1 MAKHSTYINVC
12 FLKRDCPL
20 TANEVHH
27 YSLILKVPN
36 QLCLSLL
43 WKSKNLFS
51 AFRTPAVLFVLVCFL
66 YVLSGLLIFI
76 GLSTFALVCDWTM
89 GVVMMSMLIWAFIRY
104 SGRYRNVGGAIDQAA
119 GVVLEQVGVV
129 GLVAL
134 VYCLY
139 LWVFFSSLSHSW
151 SYIQSPETVTDH
163 YILYIYIKWIY
174 SGL

>member
-1 MAKHSTYINVC
+1 M
-12 FLKRDCPL
+12 
-20 TANEVHH
+20 
-27 YSLILKVPN
+27 
-36 QLCLSLL
+36 
-43 WKSKNLFS
+43 
-51 AFRTPAVLFVLVCFL
+51 LFVLVCFL

-139 LWVFFSSLSHSW
+139 LWVFFSSLSHS
-151 SYIQSPETVTDH
+151 
-163 YILYIYIKWIY
+163 
-174 SGL
+174 